1 MMSNFISCF
10 IALICIISDH
20 NHMHNSILD
29 GKCGFHSF
37 TNDSNIQIILDDFQ
51 TKLEQEKYIWWARK
65 TESWV
70 GFARS
75 SCFRAF
81 GPFGLFWKLSG
92 FRFGLSVPFLLR
104 DLIKMCDIYFLA
116 LQIELSM
123 LLYTEMKH
131 HKEQL
136 ELRNPYQYLKYK
148 FLLKCINSL

>member
-1 MMSNFISCF
+1 MTTYT
-10 IALICIISDH
+10 LCIVPRES
-20 NHMHNSILD
+20 
-29 GKCGFHSF
+29 
-37 TNDSNIQIILDDFQ
+37 QYPIITVARERNYFLFLHD
-51 TKLEQEKYIWWARK
+51 TTRKLQVSEGASE
-65 TESWV
+65 V

-81 GPFGLFWKLSG
+81 GAFGLFRKLSG

-131 HKEQL
+131 YKEQL